1 MAQCTPK
8 SFDLT
13 GKVALITGASYG
25 IGMAIAKAM
34 AANGATIVFNDIKQ
48 ELVDKG
54 LASYA
59 EAGIKAHGYVCDVTD
74 EDAVNA
80 MVAKIT
86 EEVGHINILVN
97 NAGII
102 KRCDAIDVTPENW
115 DAVDFLNE
123 KMVFFLSQAVAKQW
137 VADKK
142 GGKIINIASMLSF
155 QGGIRVPAY
164 TSSKSAVMGMTKALA
179 NEWAKYGINVN
190 AIAPGYMATNNT
202 NQLRQDEDRS
212 EEILARIPAGRWGT
226 PEDMVGPCVFLAS
239 HASDFVNGQILY
251 ADGGILAYIGK
262 QPK

>member
-54 LASYA
+54 IAAYE

-102 KRCDAIDVTPENW
+102 KRIPMGRETVSAY
-115 DAVDFLNE
+115 A
-123 KMVFFLSQAVAKQW
+123 AA
-137 VADKK
+137 K
-142 GGKIINIASMLSF
+142 GGLKMLTKNIASEYGAYNI
-155 QGGIRVPAY
+155 QCNGI
-164 TSSKSAVMGMTKALA
+164 G
-179 NEWAKYGINVN
+179 
-190 AIAPGYMATNNT
+190 PGYIATPQT
-202 NQLRQDEDRS
+202 APLR
-212 EEILARIPAGRWGT
+212 EIQPDGSRHPFDQFIVAKTPAGRWGEA
-226 PEDMVGPCVFLAS
+226 EDLGGPAVFLAS
-239 HASDFVNGQILY
+239 EASDFVNGLILY
-251 ADGGILAYIGK
+251 VDGGILAYIGK
-262 QPK
+262 QPQ

>member
-1 MAQCTPK
+1 MSVCTPK

-25 IGMAIAKAM
+25 IGFAIATAM
-34 AANGATIVFNDIKQ
+34 ANCGATIVFNDIKQ

-54 LASYA
+54 LAAYK
-59 EAGIKAHGYVCDVTD
+59 EAGITAHGYVCDVTN

-80 MVAKIT
+80 MVKQIT

-226 PEDMVGPCVFLAS
+226 PADVGGAAIFLAS
-239 HASDFVNGQILY
+239 DAAAYVNGYTL
-251 ADGGILAYIGK
+251 AVDGGWLAR
-262 QPK
+262 